1 MLCQPLNIVLYILG
15 VIGIL
20 RLQLS
25 NSGTIHQNLQFLVRM
40 QFSKLALI
48 FWLCT
53 LAYAQSPVGSSGGGD
68 TGSTT
73 GNGNTGSNGAASS
86 GAYPSISTSESVFQS
101 LQYTALMDGIASSST
116 MSTSTVS
123 STTSPSPSAS
133 KASSADRILNPNL
146 AVAGSFVVA
155 LGVAAMM

>member
-1 MLCQPLNIVLYILG
+1 
-15 VIGIL
+15 
-20 RLQLS
+20 
-25 NSGTIHQNLQFLVRM
+25 M

-48 FWLCT
+48 FWLCA

-68 TGSTT
+68 TGSTS
-73 GNGNTGSNGAASS
+73 GNGNSETNGAASS
-86 GAYPSISTSESVFQS
+86 GAYPSSSSKSMFWF
-101 LQYTALMDGIASSST
+101 LQCTALMDGIASSST

-133 KASSADRILNPNL
+133 KASSADGIFNANL
-146 AVAGSFVVA
+146 AVAGSFVA

>member
-1 MLCQPLNIVLYILG
+1 MLCQPLNIVLYILEI
-15 VIGIL
+15 IGIL

-25 NSGTIHQNLQFLVRM
+25 NSGPIHQNLQYLVRM

-48 FWLCT
+48 FWLCA
-53 LAYAQSPVGSSGGGD
+53 LAYAQSPVGSSGSGD

-73 GNGNTGSNGAASS
+73 GNGNSGSSGAASS
-86 GAYPSISTSESVFQS
+86 GAYPSSISKSIFWF
-101 LQYTALMDGIASSST
+101 LRCTALKDGIASSST
-116 MSTSTVS
+116 MSISTVS

-133 KASSADRILNPNL
+133 KASSADGILNANL
-146 AVAGSFVVA
+146 AVVAGSFVA